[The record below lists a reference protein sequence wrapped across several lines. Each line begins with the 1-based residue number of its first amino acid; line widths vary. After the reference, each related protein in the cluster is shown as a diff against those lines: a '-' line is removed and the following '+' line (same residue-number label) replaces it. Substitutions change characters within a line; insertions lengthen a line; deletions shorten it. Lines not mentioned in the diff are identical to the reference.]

1 MSSAAPSPS
10 LRSLFS
16 ELEQLFQTETEARVS
31 TSVQA
36 AERTLAE
43 NLNQSARR
51 LRQAGAFGEIA
62 AVVCDA
68 SARFAKTCGVFH
80 VSEDAVSGERLRSAD
95 SDAAARF
102 AGIQFKA
109 AEAAA
114 FAGAIESRDP
124 LVALCTAGEVTAGV
138 ADAFAASAAG
148 KIYLFPLT
156 VDRVTVGVI
165 CAAGEV
171 ENAALELLAQMAS
184 AVLEARQRAPARP
197 EKSAGS
203 RPAEPAL
210 QSDGLVRIEP
220 APVASGP
227 DWDDLTV
234 ADRQL
239 HLRAQRFAR
248 VQVAE
253 MRLYRSEAV
262 TAGRARQDLY
272 AALKESI
279 DQARESY
286 RRQFIAAS
294 PTMVDYLHLEL
305 VRTLAN
311 DNPAWLGGSY
321 PGRLV

>member
-10 LRSLFS
+10 LRNLFS
-16 ELEQLFQTETEARVS
+16 ELEQLFQTETAARVS

-36 AERTLAE
+36 AERALAE
-43 NLNQSARR
+43 NLNQSVRR
-51 LRQAGAFGEIA
+51 LRQAGAFPEIA
-62 AVVCDA
+62 AVLCDA
-68 SARFAKTCGVFH
+68 SARFAKTCGVFN
-80 VSEDAVSGERLRSAD
+80 VSEDAVTGERLRAAD
-95 SDAAARF
+95 GEAGARF
-102 AGIQFKA
+102 AGIRFNA

-124 LVALCTAGEVTAGV
+124 VVALGSPGEVPPAV
-138 ADAFAASAAG
+138 ADALSASPAD
-148 KIYLFPLT
+148 KVYLFPLT
-156 VDRVTVGVI
+156 VDRTTIGMI

-171 ENAALELLAQMAS
+171 ESVALELLAQVAA
-184 AVLEARQRAPARP
+184 AVLEARQRPRARQAKAPGPRP
-197 EKSAGS
+197 DGTGLE
-203 RPAEPAL
+203 
-210 QSDGLVRIEP
+210 SDGLVRIEP
-220 APVASGP
+220 APAPSAP

-253 MRLYRSEAV
+253 MRLYRSDAV
-262 TAGRARQDLY
+262 TAGRARQDIY
-272 AALKESI
+272 AALQEPI
-279 DQARESY
+279 DQAREAY
-286 RRQFIAAS
+286 WKQFVAAS

-311 DNPAWLGGSY
+311 DDPAWLGGSY